1 MKHSKSLIRELC
13 ILNVLCNAIT
23 DKSQEIRRMLNDIS
37 NNCKDSNN
45 HKKCNNYN
53 DKINVQLAD
62 VCSDLKDINELLE
75 TPKMIIANTA
85 DSVIDG
91 FAGDNKQ

>member
-1 MKHSKSLIRELC
+1 
-13 ILNVLCNAIT
+13 
-23 DKSQEIRRMLNDIS
+23 MLNDIS

-45 HKKCNNYN
+45 HKKYNNYN

-91 FAGDNKQ
+91 FMRDNKQ